1 MRFYLRFA
9 VLLGCLLPLSSHAAY
24 TLHKGKLINSEF
36 VPTLSVQEH
45 YSLMMD
51 ALQAQNWEELLKQGL
66 IIFKNFQ
73 GTPFAGD
80 SEYYIGLAYFEMKEY
95 QFANEHFSHYL
106 KKQSTPK
113 FFEEAITHKFSI
125 AKQFHRGEKKHLMG
139 WESLP
144 KWIPAKEE
152 AIAIYDEVITALPH
166 HELAAEAL
174 FGKAELFLKIEDY
187 KSSVDTYQTLIRRFP
202 KHPLSIE
209 SYIEIGRVYLEQSK
223 GEYPDQDFLDLAEIN
238 LRKFR
243 QDFPLEPKAKL
254 AEELL
259 NSMKEVYASQLY
271 DIGRFYE
278 RTNKKAAS
286 QIYYTRILAKYPT
299 TKTAKDADKRLKK
312 MHYTPPKQEIET
324 LE

>member
-1 MRFYLRFA
+1 
-9 VLLGCLLPLSSHAAY
+9 
-24 TLHKGKLINSEF
+24 
-36 VPTLSVQEH
+36 
-45 YSLMMD
+45 MMD
-51 ALQAQNWEELLKQGL
+51 ALQAQKWEEVLKHGMIL
-66 IIFKNFQ
+66 FKNFQ
-73 GTPFAGD
+73 GSPFAQD
-80 SEYYIGLAYFEMKEY
+80 CEYYMGRAYFEMQEY
-95 QFANEHFSHYL
+95 QFANEHFSNYL

-125 AKQFHRGEKKHLMG
+125 AKQFHQGEKKHLMG

-152 AIAIYDEVITALPH
+152 AIAIYDEVIIALPH
-166 HELAAEAL
+166 HELAAQAL
-174 FGKAELFLKIEDY
+174 FGKAELFLKTEDY

-202 KHPLSIE
+202 KHPLTIE

-243 QDFPLEPKAKL
+243 QDFPSEPKTNI

-259 NSMKEVYASQLY
+259 NSMREVYASQLY

-278 RTNKKAAS
+278 RTHKKAAS
-286 QIYYTRILAKYPT
+286 HLYYTRIIAKYPS
-299 TKTAKDADKRLKK
+299 TKSAQEAEKRLKK
-312 MHYTPPKQEIET
+312 MNYTPTQPSS
-324 LE
+324 